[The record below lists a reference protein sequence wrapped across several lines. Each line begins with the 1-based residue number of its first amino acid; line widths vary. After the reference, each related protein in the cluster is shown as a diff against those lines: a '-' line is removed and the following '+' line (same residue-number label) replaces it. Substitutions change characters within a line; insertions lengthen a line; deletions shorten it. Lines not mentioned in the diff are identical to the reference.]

1 MNKVGIRDRLIFAV
15 FVIIAVAALMF
26 GYMGLTITREF
37 VNDRFD
43 ERVSSLARHLARNAE
58 LGILIDN
65 RSMLKKLAEN
75 LVSEHD
81 IVGVWIY
88 DADEVELA
96 KAEKEETSKIF
107 VVEEPVTIRFDEEE
121 NRAFGVIL
129 EQPMM
134 QIGRVRVAC
143 SREGIRN
150 LMETMQI
157 RFILISVI
165 PAGLALIV
173 FYFLSRSLLA
183 PITELVETAQT
194 IAGGNREMRVHPG
207 TIPEIRKLGVSF
219 NVMLDS
225 LDRNRRALQHAQV
238 QMMKQKTLAETGK
251 MSMIIAHE
259 IKNPISIIKSTLDV
273 LKKDIDGACD
283 PTMIVYIDEEILRL
297 NRLIEDFLMFARP
310 GQPHFK
316 ETDVDV
322 LLETI
327 VARFQ
332 IQMIQQTTD
341 IHLAGECS
349 AKRVSVD
356 HDLITR
362 ALDNVMKNACE
373 AAGESGTVWVK
384 SACSGA
390 KVIITVEDSGGGLA
404 DEHREK
410 IFEPFYT
417 LKTRGTGL
425 GLAYARQVVEAHGGT
440 IGADNS
446 PRGGAFFT
454 IVLPL
459 VSVNDANCQG
469 HDGEEA

>member
-1 MNKVGIRDRLIFAV
+1 MKKIGIRGRLLFAV
-15 FVIIAVAALMF
+15 FVIIAVAAVMF
-26 GYMGLTITREF
+26 GYMGLTITKEF

-43 ERVSSLARHLARNAE
+43 ERISSLARHLARNAE

-75 LVSEHD
+75 LVSERD
-81 IVGVWIY
+81 IVGVWIC
-88 DADEVELA
+88 DADNNELA
-96 KAEKEETSKIF
+96 AAVKGESSQTFI
-107 VVEEPVTIRFDEEE
+107 VEEPVTIRLDEEE
-121 NRAFGVIL
+121 NRAFGIVPD
-129 EQPMM
+129 QAVT
-134 QIGRVRVAC
+134 QIGHVRIAC
-143 SREGIRN
+143 SKEGIRN
-150 LMETMQI
+150 LMETMRL

-173 FYFLSRSLLA
+173 FYILSRSLLA

-283 PTMIVYIDEEILRL
+283 PTMIEYIDEEILRL

-310 GQPHFK
+310 GQPRFK
-316 ETDVDV
+316 ETEVDV
-322 LLETI
+322 LVETV

-332 IQMIQQTTD
+332 IQMSQQTTD
-341 IHLAGECS
+341 IHLTGECP
-349 AKRVSVD
+349 AGRVSVD

-362 ALDNVMKNACE
+362 ALDNVIKNACE
-373 AAGESGTVWVK
+373 AAGESGAIWVRSVCDK
-384 SACSGA
+384 DNA
-390 KVIITVEDSGGGLA
+390 VITVEDSGDGIA
-404 DEHREK
+404 DEHRDM

-440 IGADNS
+440 ISADNS
-446 PRGGAFFT
+446 PQGGALFT
-454 IVLPL
+454 ITLPL
-459 VSVNDANCQG
+459 AETDSGNFQD
-469 HDGEEA
+469 HDGAKT